1 MFACTFFSSLC
12 NSFHIPPYLYNV
24 ERNKPETMTYAEFK
38 KIAPRVEFLRA
49 KQKANTITAAEN
61 KELYALMFGE
71 EFMESED
78 KGARKTYA
86 E

>member
-1 MFACTFFSSLC
+1 
-12 NSFHIPPYLYNV
+12 
-24 ERNKPETMTYAEFK
+24 MTYAEFK

-49 KQKANTITAAEN
+49 KQKANTITATES
-61 KELYALMFGE
+61 KELFALMFGE
-71 EFMESED
+71 EFMKSED